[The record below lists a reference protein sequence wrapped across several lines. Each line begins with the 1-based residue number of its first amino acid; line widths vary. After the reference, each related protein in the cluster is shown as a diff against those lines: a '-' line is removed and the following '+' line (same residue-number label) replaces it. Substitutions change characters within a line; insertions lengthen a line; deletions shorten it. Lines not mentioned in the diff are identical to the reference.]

1 MQQSGRNIQILGI
14 KCADIVIVGFW
25 TLLLAVL
32 ASLGAQWFI
41 YGLHSCMQRMGAS
54 KWVTACLSTMV
65 VVPIILLLCYVV
77 RNILEHCP
85 RPGMSHMAM
94 DAGYSPLRLKEL
106 SGATVLGLI
115 FGSVMAPTF
124 RSNVKIAQP
133 LSENNICNFVG
144 MGGRFDPWG
153 PWSLV
158 HAGQEGIRYGVCA
171 PWHSSI

>member
-124 RSNVKIAQP
+124 RSNVKIALYRVLP
-133 LSENNICNFVG
+133 PPHRPTSF
-144 MGGRFDPWG
+144 F
-153 PWSLV
+153 
-158 HAGQEGIRYGVCA
+158 
-171 PWHSSI
+171 